1 MSLRRKI
8 HTQGT
13 LKVDF
18 AGTREEAKEFI
29 KVHSEVHSELRVGNE
44 PNNIGNEGLPMI
56 VTRYNTNKHKST
68 LLELLASLGW
78 DNGSVIDTPLTVLRG
93 ATTRGTLTG
102 SGSQ

>member
-1 MSLRRKI
+1 MMSLRRKI

-29 KVHSEVHSELRVGNE
+29 KVHSELHVGNE
-44 PNNIGNEGLPMI
+44 PNIGNEGLPMI
-56 VTRYNTNKHKST
+56 VTRYNTNKHKTT

-78 DNGSVIDTPLTVLRG
+78 DNDSVIDTPLTVLRV
-93 ATTRGTLTG
+93 AH
-102 SGSQ
+102 